1 MPLSIAP
8 FPEQNLGPLQQAL
21 AQSQNQ
27 FSQNTAAQ
35 IANSQFAQ
43 KLDMQ
48 AQQAG
53 REETANAIHQ
63 AFALAA
69 QTKMNEAKLAMERET
84 NQTNKE
90 INLLKLAMAQK
101 ENEATQAYRDAQL
114 RSLTQHRETQDAIAQ
129 QNADTNAARAAKTKA
144 PSASQLVASSASLYG
159 IDVPVQPLTEDS
171 GGAPQVNPTPTTGS
185 PPNPLLP
192 PPPADASTPPE
203 AINKPATSTPPDAT
217 PAPEATSPP
226 VAQSPVSAP
235 SPLFGSLADSTLK
248 KPDITPE
255 PQGQPVAASGEDQV
269 IANFRKLVDDPTQR
283 LIKSWASSQ
292 IGDTQPS
299 AIDAKAVELSRGN
312 VKKAWPIKTLMERE
326 LAIKTQA
333 EKEANIAEKAKT
345 AALKAQV
352 QSDAAHTQ
360 QVAQAKTLLPTIQD
374 PTRKAA
380 AEIFVGEL
388 EKSKVPVP
396 QKLFDAYF
404 TQPKADNVKRGI
416 IKDQL
421 KLIQDKFETDKKLLD
436 FPDDPTDPETKR
448 LMTQYAYELAAKKA
462 ELDAL
467 NPAKTTTAATYPAG
481 YDISSLKNIATTAA
495 SLSTAS
501 KQPAYKTYI
510 DKAMGK

>member
-8 FPEQNLGPLQQAL
+8 FPEQNFGPLQQAL

-53 REETANAIHQ
+53 REETANAMHQ

-69 QTKMNEAKLAMERET
+69 QTKMNDAKLAMQRET

-101 ENEATQAYRDAQL
+101 AMEANQAYRDVQL

-144 PSASQLVASSASLYG
+144 PSATDKVNANLSEWLGTPPTAPPVSNADVAAITKPKSTTPGPNPIIPPIAS
-159 IDVPVQPLTEDS
+159 DTPPVSTDAKP
-171 GGAPQVNPTPTTGS
+171 GAPLADPILKTPDLTVAPTATTAQEDHSPDIVEKAAKTMSDNQLALAHNFVESLKPGETPDKGVVAQWASGIGS
-185 PPNPLLP
+185 ANANSGPV
-192 PPPADASTPPE
+192 SIV
-203 AINKPATSTPPDAT
+203 INKI
-217 PAPEATSPP
+217 
-226 VAQSPVSAP
+226 
-235 SPLFGSLADSTLK
+235 LADKYK
-248 KPDITPE
+248 K
-255 PQGQPVAASGEDQV
+255 
-269 IANFRKLVDDPTQR
+269 
-283 LIKSWASSQ
+283 
-292 IGDTQPS
+292 
-299 AIDAKAVELSRGN
+299 DAES
-312 VKKAWPIKTLMERE
+312 
-326 LAIKTQA
+326 
-333 EKEANIAEKAKT
+333 KT
-345 AALKAQV
+345 AETEKVTSLKAQV

-404 TQPKADNVKRGI
+404 TQPKADNVRDLI
-416 IKDQL
+416 IEAAPYRSDL
-421 KLIQDKFETDKKLLD
+421 
-436 FPDDPTDPETKR
+436 KR
-448 LMTQYAYELAAKKA
+448 LQEEALGIRDKVKLEANKAQQA
-462 ELDAL
+462 ELQKKINDIEARKNAIV
-467 NPAKTTTAATYPAG
+467 NPAAAAIKATITEETAP
-481 YDISSLKNIATTAA
+481 
-495 SLSTAS
+495 
-501 KQPAYKTYI
+501 
-510 DKAMGK
+510 KAPSDPYFK